1 MVDRTADEAKAA
13 NIEKMGDKLGTLYS
27 ELWQEVAVL
36 HVYWAE
42 YVELFG
48 TKPSRVELL
57 NKAAGAFTHMLQ
69 EELWEIRLLHL
80 ARLTDPPMTG
90 NKANLTL
97 QGLPALIDDN
107 AVKASVTALIATA
120 VDATAFARDWRNR
133 RIAHRDLK
141 IALNEPGTP
150 LADGSRADVKKA
162 VEAISAVLNA
172 VAGHYLKS
180 ETRFDLA
187 ARSNGA
193 LSLLYVLHDG
203 IKAREA
209 RQERLKSGTFDP
221 NDMGPKDL

>member
-1 MVDRTADEAKAA
+1 MTDQSAEEAKAS
-13 NIEKMGDKLGTLYS
+13 NIEKMGEKLGTIYS

-69 EELWEIRLLHL
+69 EELWETRLLHL
-80 ARLTDPPMTG
+80 SRLTDPAANG
-90 NKANLTL
+90 NKTNLTI
-97 QGLPALIDDN
+97 QALPALIDDEPT
-107 AVKASVTALIATA
+107 KANITVLIATA

-141 IALNEPGTP
+141 IALDEPGTP

-162 VEAISAVLNA
+162 IEAISAVLNA
-172 VAGHYLKS
+172 VARHYMNS

-187 ARSNGA
+187 ARRNGA
-193 LSLLYVLHDG
+193 VSLLYVLYDG
-203 IKAREA
+203 LKTREA
-209 RQERLKSGTFDP
+209 RLERFRSGKFDI